1 MAKSGSFTGST
12 SPSQSKF
19 LPVVYW
25 STDRDFSAGE
35 WIVNVYVNYKCYD
48 AYLGVIDSSHVT
60 ITVDGGG
67 SKKPATKRISD
78 SNTKMHE
85 GRWIDTQTFRIPF
98 GNRTS
103 TSISLSIT
111 DMRNMIYS
119 EVRLRSC
126 SASGTAQLET
136 SFTACSAP
144 TSVTA
149 SPSNP
154 RRGQTVTISWR
165 GAKGGT
171 KNSING
177 YDIEYKV
184 GSGSWN
190 SWRSISSTSTSSS
203 TTNSWSQPVGQ
214 TGQYRVR
221 TKGTAGSRYYSG
233 WAYSNT
239 ITIANTAPTM
249 SSVYCNTTL
258 VPYNSGRGG
267 SASFSWSGSDVDGDS
282 LRYQYQVTDTTVS
295 SPYEDSWSSFTTSTN
310 KNIVINGYEGDNRV
324 LWVRANDYKE
334 FSDSFKSTNIVA
346 INHVPTKPIISLST
360 SAGGSTAPNN
370 RPPIVYY
377 NLSSTDADDDRLT
390 FEVYLEISDSASM
403 EDNNTTRRYMGSY
416 TNVVYLNLQ
425 DGNSIS
431 RYIGSNQYYRIRV
444 RAYDGYDYSEYSYSE
459 VRQKN
464 SAPDYS
470 SNLKNSYDEIG
481 IKEYDEV
488 YWQLSDGRLRKGSVV
503 DNKVILSWEMPDT
516 AGRSSLKY
524 VRIYRSISNDS
535 NISGWTLVFT
545 IPVTENMTTIWTDTN
560 IGTTEARIN
569 YKIIFEDEYG
579 WVQQDDSAEVLTLFR
594 NNSPVFANTYIR
606 LSKVSSTG
614 APTIKVYEDETVDV
628 VWVKT
633 TGDSDDD
640 AVLITPPGERTT
652 ASILAGACDKFTISL
667 IFDYDPL
674 ISLEN
679 GYPQNSAGE
688 DIKEVILK
696 ENVRATTDDITYNRQ
711 TVNFISSL
719 FDNFS
724 ATSKRQQYSR
734 VFIQIEA
741 EDTFGRKS
749 TNKISTPIILD
760 FRQKPVFDST
770 LDYTIN
776 DLTNNVT
783 IAKLGEEI
791 TSDPNAYT
799 SDNSYMI
806 NAGETIRFRFPKAI
820 SPNAPSS
827 GDDGIYSYLI
837 YYAISPRTVSNQ
849 NFILLKEIPKSQLT
863 EDGDYYIYDHIIS
876 NYSVNNYAK
885 FAISAKDTGYGKT
898 AIEQR
903 ENALESDKIEFS
915 YVLMLCRATTPS
927 ISLNSID
934 FDVAATEE
942 QSRVTVNFTLEDLGG
957 SKSLNETGEEVSSY
971 WQYRNFER
979 FSSGKFFYLALL
991 LSETSDFSSYETYEL
1006 KVQEEDS
1013 NQYPPE
1019 SGQKNTDEKDYAYPW
1034 SNYEVETPSDQLV
1047 NTGISYYAKLILK
1060 IGHQKNSTEDSNFL
1074 YAETPVTF
1082 LRSLRA
1088 VLAIRDKRVGV
1099 NTKDPECTFQVSA
1112 GSSIE
1117 TQNNWAQFDSG
1128 IEGEQV
1134 IRFNLLTGHIV
1145 LGIIDCGRI
1154 I

>member
-136 SFTACSAP
+136 AYTACSAP

-154 RRGQTVTISWR
+154 KRGQTVTISWS

-190 SWRSISSTSTSSS
+190 SWRSVSSASTSSS
-203 TTNSWSQPVGQ
+203 TTDSWSQPVGQ

-221 TKGTAGSRYYSG
+221 TKGTAGSGYYSG

-239 ITIANTAPTM
+239 ITIANSAPTM
-249 SSVYCNTTL
+249 SRVYCNTTL
-258 VPYNSGRGG
+258 VPYNNGRGG
-267 SASFSWSGSDVDGDS
+267 SVSFSWSGSDVDGDS

-431 RYIGSNQYYRIRV
+431 RYIGSNQYYRISV
-444 RAYDGYDYSEYSYSE
+444 RAYDGYDYSETEKSAI
-459 VRQKN
+459 RQKN
-464 SAPDYS
+464 SPPNYDSNLTNIFDDPGIRRIDSVYWELSDGRIRKGNVVDNEVILSWTIPDTTGN
-470 SNLKNSYDEIG
+470 SNLKNI
-481 IKEYDEV
+481 
-488 YWQLSDGRLRKGSVV
+488 
-503 DNKVILSWEMPDT
+503 
-516 AGRSSLKY
+516 
-524 VRIYRSISNDS
+524 RIYKSVNDS
-535 NISGWTLVFT
+535 STPSTWTLLPNMPITDMTKTTLTDLISGSTGSRIHYKLV
-545 IPVTENMTTIWTDTN
+545 
-560 IGTTEARIN
+560 
-569 YKIIFEDEYG
+569 FEDEYG
-579 WVQQDDSAEVLTLFR
+579 WTQQDSNVKILTLFR
-594 NNSPVFANTYIR
+594 NTNPVFVNSYIR

-614 APTIKVYEDETVDV
+614 APTFKVYNNESVTVT
-628 VWVKT
+628 WAKT
-633 TGDSDDD
+633 SGDSDDD
-640 AVLITPPGERTT
+640 VYQITPTGGT
-652 ASILAGACDKFTISL
+652 AGSYLSSPNSFKISL
-667 IFDYDPL
+667 VFDKDPF
-674 ISLEN
+674 ISMEE
-679 GYPQNSAGE
+679 GYPQSTSGT
-688 DIKEVILK
+688 DITEIVLAEKAK
-696 ENVRATTDDITYNRQ
+696 ATTDDVNYNRQ
-711 TVNFISSL
+711 SFTIEPELFNNFNTL
-719 FDNFS
+719 
-724 ATSKRQQYSR
+724 SKRQQYSK
-734 VFIQIEA
+734 VSIQIEA

-749 TNKISTPIILD
+749 TNILSTPIILD
-760 FRQKPVFDST
+760 FRQNPVLDSN
-770 LDYTIN
+770 LEYTIN
-776 DLTNNVT
+776 DQTNSVT
-783 IAKLGEEI
+783 IAKRGEEI
-791 TSDPNAYT
+791 TSEPDAYA
-799 SDNSYMI
+799 DDYYMI
-806 NAGETIRFRFPKAI
+806 NSGEVLRFKFPKAT
-820 SPNAPSS
+820 SPNAPDS

-837 YYAISPRTVSNQ
+837 YYAVSTTSITNE
-849 NFILLKEIPKSQLT
+849 NFRLLKEIPKSQLT
-863 EDGDYYIYDHIIS
+863 LSEDYYIYDHT
-876 NYSVNNYAK
+876 VNNYSINNYVK
-885 FAISAKDTGYGKT
+885 FAVSAKDSGYGQT
-898 AIEQR
+898 ELEQR
-903 ENALESDKIEFS
+903 ENALEGNRVEFP
-915 YVLMLCRATTPS
+915 YTLMICRATNPS
-927 ISLNSID
+927 ITINGLD
-934 FDVAATEE
+934 FDTAATEE
-942 QSRVTVNFTLEDLGG
+942 FSRVKVNFTISDIGG
-957 SKSLNETGEEVSSY
+957 SMSPSGNSTISSY

-979 FSSGKFFYLALL
+979 FTTGKFFTMELL
-991 LSETSDFSSYETYEL
+991 LSETEDFTSYVTYPL
-1006 KVQEEDS
+1006 DVQNEDS
-1013 NQYPPE
+1013 YPPE
-1019 SGQKNTDEKDYAYPW
+1019 PGQKSDSEKAYAYPW
-1034 SNYEVETPSDQLV
+1034 SNYEVETSSEQLIS
-1047 NTGISYYAKLILK
+1047 TKTSYYAKLVLK
-1060 IGHQKNSTEDSNFL
+1060 IGHQKSSTESSNYL
-1074 YAETPVTF
+1074 YAETPITF

-1088 VLAIRDKRVGV
+1088 VLAIRDKKVGV
-1099 NTKDPECTFQVSA
+1099 NTKDPECTFEVSA

-1117 TQNNWAQFDSG
+1117 GDKNWVQFDSG
-1128 IEGEQV
+1128 IEGDQV
-1134 IRFNLLTGHIV
+1134 IRFDLLTGHMV

-1154 I
+1154 L

>member
-25 STDRDFSAGE
+25 STDRDFSEGE

-111 DMRNMIYS
+111 DMRNMNYS
-119 EVRLRSC
+119 GVRLRSC

-295 SPYEDSWSSFTTSTN
+295 SPYEDSWSSFTTSTD

-431 RYIGSNQYYRIRV
+431 RYIGSNQYYRISV
-444 RAYDGYDYSEYSYSE
+444 RAYDGYDYSETEKSAI
-459 VRQKN
+459 RQKN
-464 SAPDYS
+464 SPPNYDSNLTNIFDDPGIRRIDSVYWELSDGRIRKGNVVDNEVILSWTIPDTTGN
-470 SNLKNSYDEIG
+470 SNLKNI
-481 IKEYDEV
+481 
-488 YWQLSDGRLRKGSVV
+488 
-503 DNKVILSWEMPDT
+503 
-516 AGRSSLKY
+516 
-524 VRIYRSISNDS
+524 RIYKSINDSSTPSTWTLLPNMPITDMTKTTLTDSISGS
-535 NISGWTLVFT
+535 TGSRIHYKLV
-545 IPVTENMTTIWTDTN
+545 
-560 IGTTEARIN
+560 
-569 YKIIFEDEYG
+569 FEDEYG
-579 WVQQDDSAEVLTLFR
+579 WTQQDSNVEILTLFR
-594 NNSPVFANTYIR
+594 NTNPVFVNSYIR

-614 APTIKVYEDETVDV
+614 APTFKVYNNESVTVT
-628 VWVKT
+628 WAKT
-633 TGDSDDD
+633 SGDSDDD
-640 AVLITPPGERTT
+640 VYQITPTGGT
-652 ASILAGACDKFTISL
+652 AGSYLSSPNSFKISL
-667 IFDYDPL
+667 VFDKDPF
-674 ISLEN
+674 ISMLE
-679 GYPQNSAGE
+679 GYPQDSSGSNITEIVLAT
-688 DIKEVILK
+688 
-696 ENVRATTDDITYNRQ
+696 NARATKDNANYNSQ
-711 TVNFISSL
+711 SFTIEPDL
-719 FDNFS
+719 FSDFN
-724 ATSKRQQYSR
+724 TISKRQQYSK
-734 VFIQIEA
+734 VSIQIES

-749 TNKISTPIILD
+749 TNKLSTPIILD
-760 FRQKPVFDST
+760 FRQNPVLDST
-770 LDYTIN
+770 LEYTIN
-776 DLTNNVT
+776 DQTNLVT
-783 IAKLGEEI
+783 IAKLGEDI
-791 TSDPNAYT
+791 TSEPDAYT
-799 SDNSYMI
+799 SDNYYMI
-806 NAGETIRFRFPKAI
+806 NSGEVLRFKFPKAI
-820 SPNAPSS
+820 SPNASDL

-837 YYAISPRTVSNQ
+837 YYATSTSSVTNQ
-849 NFILLKEIPKSQLT
+849 DFKLLKEIPKSQLT
-863 EDGDYYIYDHIIS
+863 LSEDYYIYDHTVN
-876 NYSVNNYAK
+876 NYSVNNYVK
-885 FAISAKDTGYGKT
+885 FAVSAKDSGYGQT
-898 AIEQR
+898 ELEQR
-903 ENALESDKIEFS
+903 ENALEGNRVEFP
-915 YVLMLCRATTPS
+915 YTLMICRATNPS
-927 ISLNSID
+927 ITINGLD
-934 FDVAATEE
+934 FDTASTEE
-942 QSRVTVNFTLEDLGG
+942 FSRVKVNFTISDIGG
-957 SKSLNETGEEVSSY
+957 SMSPSGNSTISSY

-979 FSSGKFFYLALL
+979 FTIGKFFTMELL
-991 LSETSDFSSYETYEL
+991 LSETEDFTSYTTYPL
-1006 KVQEEDS
+1006 DVQNEDS
-1013 NQYPPE
+1013 YPPE
-1019 SGQKNTDEKDYAYPW
+1019 PGQKSDSEKAYAYPW
-1034 SNYEVETPSDQLV
+1034 SNYEVETSSEQLIS
-1047 NTGISYYAKLILK
+1047 TKTSYYAKLVLK
-1060 IGHQKNSTEDSNFL
+1060 IGHQKSSTETSNYL
-1074 YAETPVTF
+1074 YAETPITF

-1088 VLAIRDKRVGV
+1088 VLAIRDKKVGV
-1099 NTKDPECTFQVSA
+1099 NTKDPECTFEVSA

-1117 TQNNWAQFDSG
+1117 GDKNWVQFDSG
-1128 IEGEQV
+1128 IEGDQV
-1134 IRFNLLTGHIV
+1134 IRFDLLTGHIV

-1154 I
+1154 L